1 MGKISETKLKRLQRN
16 LDQVY
21 ADVRKDESDLLT
33 RGYYNGMRLAA
44 ADLGIETQNKDGKH
58 TVKEI

>member
-1 MGKISETKLKRLQRN
+1 MGKIGETKLERLRRSLN
-16 LDQVY
+16 QVY

-44 ADLGIETQNKDGKH
+44 ADLGVEIQNKDGEH

>member
-1 MGKISETKLKRLQRN
+1 MGKISETKLERLRRS

-21 ADVRKDESDLLT
+21 ADVRKNESDLLT
-33 RGYYNGMRLAA
+33 RWYYNGMRLAA
-44 ADLGIETQNKDGKH
+44 VDLGIETQNKDGKH